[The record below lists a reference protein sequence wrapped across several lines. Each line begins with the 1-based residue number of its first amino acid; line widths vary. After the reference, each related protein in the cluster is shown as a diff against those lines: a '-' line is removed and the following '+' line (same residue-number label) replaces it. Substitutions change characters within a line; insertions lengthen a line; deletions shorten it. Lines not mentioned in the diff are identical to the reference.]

1 MTYAYGTP
9 PDWAICGPPT
19 AETPDPKEDLIC
31 DSNIRGVM
39 AEAGRPP
46 RLFGTN
52 GVRGV
57 VNTPQMDC
65 AFALGLGMAMG
76 TFMKG
81 KVMIATDARTSN
93 EMLKSACS
101 SGLMAVGCDVIDCGL
116 VPTPTLQYAVKTGK
130 AAGGVVITA
139 SHNPPEFNGIKAID
153 RDGTEMARE
162 NEERV
167 ERIFHEMTF
176 ERSDWRKVGQL
187 TSNTAASDRY
197 IDGIMSRIDVPA
209 IRRAKLRIAVDCGN
223 GASSLVTPKLLE
235 RLGTR
240 YVTLNADPNGA
251 FPGHNSEPVP
261 ENSRDLIEMVK
272 AGGFDFGLIHDGD
285 GDRTIFVDE
294 NGRYLHGD
302 RSLAIVANYICAQKP
317 DGLVVTNV
325 ASSMC
330 IEDAVKMAGG
340 RVLYTRV
347 GSPTIARAMIEHNGI
362 FGGEENGGLIFADF
376 QYCRDGAMAAAKML
390 EIVAREGKLSAL
402 NDRIPSYCQCKKKTG
417 CPDEK
422 KERVMNGLAKQAE
435 GNKVDTTDGVKIFFE
450 DGWVIVRPS
459 GTEPVFRIFSESKTT
474 ERAEELADEYRKK
487 VERLV
492 NG

>member
-1 MTYAYGTP
+1 
-9 PDWAICGPPT
+9 
-19 AETPDPKEDLIC
+19 
-31 DSNIRGVM
+31 M
-39 AEAGRPP
+39 AELDRPP

-57 VNTPQMDC
+57 VNTPKMDC
-65 AFALGLGMAMG
+65 LFALRLGMAIG

-81 KVMIATDARTSN
+81 RVMIATDARTSN

-101 SGLMAVGCDVIDCGL
+101 SGLMSVGCDVVDCGV

-130 AAGGVVITA
+130 TAGGVVITA
-139 SHNPPEFNGIKAID
+139 SHNPPEFNGIKAVD

-162 NEERV
+162 NEEQI
-167 ERIFHEMTF
+167 ENIYHEGSF
-176 ERSDWRKVGQL
+176 NRSDWRRIGQL
-187 TSNTAASDRY
+187 SANTAAVDRY
-197 IDGIMSRIDVPA
+197 IGSIISKVDVPS
-209 IRRAKLRIAVDCGN
+209 IRKANLRVAVDCGN
-223 GASSLVTPKLLE
+223 GASSLVTPMLLE
-235 RLGTR
+235 RLGVR

-261 ENSRDLIEMVK
+261 ENAKDLVEVVK
-272 AGGFDFGLIHDGD
+272 AGGFDFGLMHDGD

-294 NGRYLHGD
+294 NGRYLYGD
-302 RSLAIVANYICAQKP
+302 RSLAIVANYICSQRK
-317 DGLVVTNV
+317 DRLVVTNV

-340 RVLYTRV
+340 RIMYTRV
-347 GSPTIARAMIEHNGI
+347 GSPTIARAMMQHGGI

-390 EIVAREGKLSAL
+390 EIIAKEGKLSAL
-402 NDRIPSYCQCKKKTG
+402 NDRIPAYCQCKKKTR
-417 CPDEK
+417 CPDK
-422 KERVMNGLAKQAE
+422 KKDRVMNRLAKEAE
-435 GNKVDTTDGVKIFFE
+435 GKRVDTTDGVKIFFD

-459 GTEPVFRIFSESKTT
+459 GTEQIFRIFSESKTAD
-474 ERAEELADEYRKK
+474 RAEALADEYKKK

-492 NG
+492 KG

>member
-1 MTYAYGTP
+1 
-9 PDWAICGPPT
+9 
-19 AETPDPKEDLIC
+19 
-31 DSNIRGVM
+31 M
-39 AEAGRPP
+39 AEADRPP

-65 AFALGLGMAMG
+65 VFALGLGMAIG

-101 SGLMAVGCDVIDCGL
+101 SGLMAAGCDVVDCGL
-116 VPTPTLQYAVKTGK
+116 VPTPTLQYAVKTGS

-139 SHNPPEFNGIKAID
+139 SHNPPEFNGIKAVD

-162 NEERV
+162 NEERI
-167 ERIFHEMTF
+167 ERIFHDMAF
-176 ERSDWRKVGQL
+176 ERSGWRGIGQL
-187 TSNTAASDRY
+187 TGNSTASDRY
-197 IDGIMSRIDVPA
+197 VEGIRSSVDVAA
-209 IRRAKLRIAVDCGN
+209 IRKARLRIAVDCGN

-235 RLGTR
+235 QLGVR

-251 FPGHNSEPVP
+251 FPGHNSEPIP

-302 RSLAIVANYICAQKP
+302 RSLAIMANYICSQKP
-317 DGLVVTNV
+317 NSLVVTNV

-340 RVLYTRV
+340 RIMYTKV
-347 GSPTIARAMIEHNGI
+347 GSPTIARAMIKHGGI

-390 EIVAREGKLSAL
+390 EIVARGGKLSAL
-402 NDRIPSYCQCKKKTG
+402 NDHIPSYCQCKKKTG
-417 CPDEK
+417 CPDDRK
-422 KERVMNGLAKQAE
+422 QPVMDRLAKQAE
-435 GNKVDTTDGVKIFFE
+435 GMKVDTTDGVKIFFD

-459 GTEPVFRIFSESKTT
+459 GTEPIFRIFSESKTT
-474 ERAEELADEYRKK
+474 ARAEELADEYRKK

-492 NG
+492 RG